1 MQFQIDILMT
11 TSCIV
16 PFSSTFINRTLM
28 SVSLKIRQYIFD
40 ALTVSKMYLHIPFG
54 QDVAGDEIKL
64 QLSFI
69 CNLLKSILNTVAFRI
84 L

>member
-1 MQFQIDILMT
+1 MT

-16 PFSSTFINRTLM
+16 PFSSTFITNTLM
-28 SVSLKIRQYIFD
+28 STSLKLRQCIFD
-40 ALTVSKMYLHIPFG
+40 TLTVSKLYLHIAFG
-54 QDVAGDEIKL
+54 QDVAGNEIEL

-69 CNLLKSILNTVAFRI
+69 CNPLKSILNTVAFRT